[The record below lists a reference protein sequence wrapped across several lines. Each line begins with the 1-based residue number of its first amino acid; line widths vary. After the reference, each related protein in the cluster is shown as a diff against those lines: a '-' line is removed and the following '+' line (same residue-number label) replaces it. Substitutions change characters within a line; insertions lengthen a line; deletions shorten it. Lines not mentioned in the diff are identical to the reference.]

1 MLGSAEY
8 QPVISPRNLAE
19 IENEIT
25 ELAAHIHAATYR
37 LLKLIREFDQR
48 EGWGGPGMKSCAHW
62 PGSSVTLQRGARYE
76 REGRRSGDASRATV
90 AKATTEERQRPRCGL
105 PAVTLRDGALR
116 AHRTVTA
123 RLFGITKPRS
133 PNPARCIPQSR
144 RRAHVARPQRILVGN
159 AASAWARR
167 GKKSVWRMR

>member
-62 PGSSVTLQRGARYE
+62 PGSSV
-76 REGRRSGDASRATV
+76 AS
-90 AKATTEERQRPRCGL
+90 
-105 PAVTLRDGALR
+105 
-116 AHRTVTA
+116 
-123 RLFGITKPRS
+123 
-133 PNPARCIPQSR
+133 
-144 RRAHVARPQRILVGN
+144 
-159 AASAWARR
+159 
-167 GKKSVWRMR
+167 